1 MLISSTI
8 SKTILHHFNAHIWIL
23 STTFKR
29 NGVLCLLRLF
39 FMKIMN
45 HDHGVPTLLEHHVL
59 ENWKTELQ
67 PKFTVME
74 SSIRDIFTGWWFGT
88 FGLFFH
94 ILGIR

>member
-1 MLISSTI
+1 LDSI
-8 SKTILHHFNAHIWIL
+8 NHIQAEWCIVFA
-23 STTFKR
+23 SFI
-29 NGVLCLLRLF
+29 F
-39 FMKIMN
+39 HED
-45 HDHGVPTLLEHHVL
+45 HDHGVPTLVEHHVL